1 MRALRIMLVLAA
13 SALAL
18 QGCHKKQ
25 QAQPDEQNT
34 MSMEDD
40 LMNGGTPDN
49 ADVETLPPDES
60 SGTPSNE
67 LANGADNPDVNDT
80 VTNSG
85 D

>member
-1 MRALRIMLVLAA
+1 MRKLTIVLMAGAA
-13 SALAL
+13 ALAL
-18 QGCHKKQ
+18 SACNKKQ
-25 QAQPDEQNT
+25 TQAPDQNNT

-49 ADVETLPPDES
+49 ADIETLPPDES

-80 VTNSG
+80 MTNSG